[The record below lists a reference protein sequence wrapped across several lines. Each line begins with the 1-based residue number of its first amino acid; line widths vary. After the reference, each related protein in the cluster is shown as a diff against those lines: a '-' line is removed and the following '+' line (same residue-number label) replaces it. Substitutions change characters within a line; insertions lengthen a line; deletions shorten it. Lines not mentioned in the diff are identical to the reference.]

1 MLENLSDVRIFVQVM
16 ESGGLTAAGR
26 VLRMPTN
33 QVSRR
38 LARLEAALGAR
49 LLHRTTRRVT
59 PTDDGRAFYARALRL
74 LDQAREAEEEV
85 GRASA
90 LEGALRVAVRT
101 TSVEVGFVE
110 EVTRLLLA
118 NPGLSLQLLVMD
130 EQVDPV
136 AAGLDLVVQVGSLS
150 DSSAI
155 ARPVGQA
162 SYVLAASPD
171 YVKRNGAPLS
181 PADLVR
187 HQSIRRHGSPPET
200 EWTLMGPRG
209 ELMSVPIAGRFEC
222 SDSRAQAAAMR
233 EGLGIALRPAGEVR
247 EAAKAGRLVRVLPAW
262 KLPPIPVWAVL
273 SPGRT
278 RLARVTLLV
287 EALRKVIRQL
297 A

>member
-1 MLENLSDVRIFVQVM
+1 MLENLSDVRTFVQVM

-26 VLRMPTN
+26 VMRMPTN

-38 LARLEAALGAR
+38 LARLEEALGAR

-85 GRASA
+85 VRASA
-90 LEGALRVAVRT
+90 LEGSLRVAVRT
-101 TSVEVGFVE
+101 TSVEIGFVE

-136 AAGLDLVVQVGSLS
+136 AAGLDMVVQVGSLP
-150 DSSAI
+150 DSSAV
-155 ARPVGQA
+155 ARPVGHA
-162 SYVLAASPD
+162 TYVMAASPD
-171 YVKRNGAPLS
+171 YVKRSGAPHS

-187 HQSIRRHGSPPET
+187 HQAIRRHGPTPET

-209 ELMSVPIAGRFEC
+209 DLLSVPIAGRFEC
-222 SDSRAQAAAMR
+222 SDSRAQAVALR

-247 EAAKAGRLVRVLPAW
+247 EAAKAGRLVRILPAW

-287 EALRKVIRQL
+287 EALRKVIRRL